1 MLCIGLYLIFAVLL
15 FRRVILR
22 ANGIELSPATSIIER
37 LARLVILVTPAFALS
52 YLLIDAARLAAD
64 GTWVIWL
71 AAVVVMLTAVFQS
84 FRTLVP
90 INRLPRL
97 DSVWKTLTVLVTA
110 GVCALT
116 LYLWLWRDVIGAT
129 FFVGGVGIILLFMI
143 CILLVGEALVWLS
156 GIVRGFAGWLITIV
170 LVCQLVGA
178 SSPEFTHTLVPMG
191 DVKPEAPAAI
201 ESVVQKR
208 GIPSLFPA
216 FRDWL
221 ALRHVP
227 SKLSAQDQKYPI
239 FVVAAQGGGQYAAY
253 HTALSLARLYDTCP
267 KLKDHVFAISGVS
280 GGSLGAAIFS
290 ELLRRSEPLGEN
302 CSTESA
308 GVGILEKSVREFFE
322 FDLVTPVVATGLF
335 FDLPS
340 LAIPQLHLAPD
351 RARTLELAVKHAI
364 NSSAGL
370 NDDRDTMPFYSS
382 WSASG
387 VAPALFLNTTSANYG
402 RPILL
407 SQLYMTDKRSKFFF
421 SSLFA
426 PVLSALMPQTGTD
439 KEHLRIVQ
447 RMVVSGIRASEYSRP
462 NYFNILEYRPD
473 LQLSLVTAA
482 ILSARFPYVTPPGV
496 LYADDKF
503 AAADATLRETTGLQ
517 LIDGGFWDNSGIA
530 TANEIIRQLKD
541 TEETKS
547 LVQNVEF
554 HLISFGHS
562 NAALHLEG
570 ERGAQSEL
578 LAPITT
584 FEAVREA
591 RSFRQADALTAGF
604 KVVHGYQLFDH
615 QFRAPLS
622 WTLSARMRAQIEAR
636 SGGKVDPSVCC
647 VLRTPSVLWSFIPE
661 FVLDVDPFK
670 KDLGPNFAAD
680 LERQGLKLVAP
691 NARQFADVV
700 RVVSAN
706 SESLKER
713 SK

>member
-1 MLCIGLYLIFAVLL
+1 
-15 FRRVILR
+15 
-22 ANGIELSPATSIIER
+22 
-37 LARLVILVTPAFALS
+37 
-52 YLLIDAARLAAD
+52 
-64 GTWVIWL
+64 
-71 AAVVVMLTAVFQS
+71 
-84 FRTLVP
+84 
-90 INRLPRL
+90 
-97 DSVWKTLTVLVTA
+97 
-110 GVCALT
+110 
-116 LYLWLWRDVIGAT
+116 
-129 FFVGGVGIILLFMI
+129 
-143 CILLVGEALVWLS
+143 
-156 GIVRGFAGWLITIV
+156 
-170 LVCQLVGA
+170 
-178 SSPEFTHTLVPMG
+178 
-191 DVKPEAPAAI
+191 
-201 ESVVQKR
+201 
-208 GIPSLFPA
+208 
-216 FRDWL
+216 
-221 ALRHVP
+221 
-227 SKLSAQDQKYPI
+227 
-239 FVVAAQGGGQYAAY
+239 
-253 HTALSLARLYDTCP
+253 
-267 KLKDHVFAISGVS
+267 
-280 GGSLGAAIFS
+280 
-290 ELLRRSEPLGEN
+290 
-302 CSTESA
+302 
-308 GVGILEKSVREFFE
+308 
-322 FDLVTPVVATGLF
+322 
-335 FDLPS
+335 
-340 LAIPQLHLAPD
+340 
-351 RARTLELAVKHAI
+351 
-364 NSSAGL
+364 
-370 NDDRDTMPFYSS
+370 MPFYSS

-387 VAPALFLNTTSANYG
+387 AAPALFLNTTSANYG

-439 KEHLRIVQ
+439 KEQLRIVQ

-462 NYFNILEYRPD
+462 NYFNILEYRPN

-541 TEETKS
+541 GEESKS
-547 LVQNVEF
+547 LVQDVEF

-562 NAALHLEG
+562 NAALQLEG

-578 LAPITT
+578 VAPITT

-591 RSFRQADALTAGF
+591 RSLRQADALTAGF
-604 KVVHGYQLFDH
+604 KFVHGYQLFDH

-647 VLRTPSVLWSFIPE
+647 ALKTPSILSNFIPE

-670 KDLGPNFAAD
+670 KDLGSDFAAD

-700 RVVSAN
+700 RAVSAN
-706 SESLKER
+706 AEILKQR